1 MGADLI
7 YSMCYMEVSE
17 NDAKRRKSELTF
29 EKLTKTDQ
37 KGNFLLRTHE
47 DKIADLFWKIQ
58 QLPYEEADEDKQKEE
73 IAHMKQQFVSDVMM
87 DVAKAIDVVYGPG
100 IVEDTQEMS
109 QHSTSEETKDSSRQV
124 CRGGILGK
132 P

>member
-1 MGADLI
+1 MQKKKKA
-7 YSMCYMEVSE
+7 
-17 NDAKRRKSELTF
+17 ELTF

-87 DVAKAIDVVYGPG
+87 DVAKAIDVVYGAWNRGRYPRDVAAFNVQRKQG
-100 IVEDTQEMS
+100 LITAGMS
-109 QHSTSEETKDSSRQV
+109 W
-124 CRGGILGK
+124 GILGK